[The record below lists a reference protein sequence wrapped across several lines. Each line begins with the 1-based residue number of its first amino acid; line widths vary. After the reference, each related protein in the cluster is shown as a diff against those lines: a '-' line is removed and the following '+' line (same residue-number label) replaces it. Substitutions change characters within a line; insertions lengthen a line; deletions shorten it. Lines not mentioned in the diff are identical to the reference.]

1 MTDLT
6 SWIPD
11 GALVSE
17 VEDQFHRAVESYRIH
32 PDLIA
37 EHANLEESIRTGGY
51 ANRTLLELV
60 QNAADALAGPSD
72 GGTLGRVEIVLDSEN
87 STLYCANGG
96 RPFSKSGLTAITMAH
111 LSGKRGDEIGRFGL
125 GFKSVLAVSD
135 APQVLSRSVAFQ
147 FNSEDARAELADL
160 GPAVKRHPILR
171 TATVIDA
178 VNELRSDPI
187 LSQLGAWATTIVKL
201 PGARNL
207 HRLRDEIEAF
217 ASEFLLFVS
226 AVREIRLRIVGD
238 DPYETIHVSR
248 DIGNGRLRIERPD
261 GDGDEWIVRDQ
272 MHRPS
277 MEARHE
283 VGEAVSREQVKVTVA
298 VPTRQSRQRIGQF
311 WSYFPLQD
319 KTSASAL
326 FNAPWSVNDDRTTLL
341 RNDYNREI
349 LRTVSNMF
357 VELLPT
363 VRTQDDPAAHLDY
376 MPARGRETLSF
387 GDEIL
392 TGHVP
397 QVASKVAFIPDAS
410 GTLRHATELK
420 PLDLEVSFDAAP
432 TIHGA
437 WIESPNTQDDV
448 PSWRCYAT
456 PTRVRRL
463 RDLFVAGMLGDA
475 FDATNRDTSRALQAM
490 PKRGLLTWLKEWA
503 DGTDPVSAAHAF
515 KVVCAH
521 PKLDGVTQAKVIPTS
536 DGLRTLDDR
545 DLVFIKR
552 DIEIE
557 VESGVFVEPDFLSQ
571 PGVERL
577 LRQVGFRDLDP
588 EAILNARLTQLGS
601 PPDPGD
607 LTKLWDAVLEV
618 PAQIAVKTLA
628 RQRSKVHVPTL
639 DGFWSA
645 PDGVFDLDVQLG
657 PAYAP
662 LMLDRQRCLPAVA
675 HQLGVI
681 QRPVKQFAVEDE
693 LAFEKYRDSVLAT
706 LNAVRGPGE
715 RSTERID
722 FTPGVG
728 PGPMSILEVLREAEV
743 SESVRVA
750 WTNELLVQGDAEWVG
765 EDLDTGRTFSV
776 VSPARWAV
784 ERAGLVRTTR
794 GNRQPAA
801 AVSPSMVK
809 YEAFLPLFRGTAQVA
824 EALRLPSEL
833 PDVPADVL
841 QEAIEGD
848 VFPTTLTDATLVNFL
863 LEACPLAYSA
873 GAKPTRIP
881 ARVRRVMESRAPGA
895 VYLATTDEQQAYL
908 ATRDRPH
915 IRVDEDAAE
924 TLSALVGCR
933 RFEES
938 FAFSMRIEG
947 QQDPQPLLDLFT
959 GLRGWPSSVELTNV
973 TVSRASSIEK
983 WVTTEDGV
991 EPQSLEHY
999 RDGVVLVLSAD
1010 VDDRGALRL
1019 ASEAFNL
1026 GITNADID
1034 RILKVGLEHH
1044 LELVRQEALAA
1055 DTDIERLE
1063 VYFGD
1068 DDLREKL
1075 PKGLWQGLEAQGL
1088 VNVRTSVAD
1097 LCLSVYGKDTVREF
1111 ADLFRRDGFPDV
1123 PDKWAGLP
1131 ATITWL
1137 RRMGFGAEFAGQRGR
1152 RQVAEFVVPGATIL
1166 PELHDYQSGISKD
1179 LRSVLREVSDGDRRA
1194 KAMVELP
1201 TGAGKTRVASQTI
1214 LQLFIDGKFA
1224 GPVLWIAQSQELCEQ
1239 AVQTFSLVWRGL
1251 CTDQRV
1257 DLPLTVGRLW
1267 EGNDVH
1273 EPDTD
1278 LSVIVATDAQLDVVV
1293 GSAEFEWLSR
1303 ASAVFIDE
1311 GHVAGNSARY
1321 TRILSWLGVDGRSW
1335 DRPLIGLSATPFK
1348 GTSKQ
1353 ATDQLAARFGRRKLN
1368 AFDDNPYQEL
1378 VSRGVLARVKHK
1390 VLDGAKVRLT
1400 EAEASDAKRLN
1411 RMSGTVLDRVAAD
1424 HERMAILVQSIMGL
1438 EPEHRKS
1445 VLVFTPNVLSA
1456 QVLAATLRFR
1466 GVKSA
1471 SVSGQTGRQERR
1483 DVIERFK
1490 NEEIQVLANCELL
1503 TQGFDAPGVT
1513 ALYIARPTFSSNAY
1527 IQMAGRGLRGPKNG
1541 GKDECLIVD
1550 MADNFGNSD
1559 INNLL
1564 GFREYE
1570 DLWQEQQS

>member
-6 SWIPD
+6 SWLPD
-11 GALVSE
+11 SALVAE
-17 VEDQFHRAVESYRIH
+17 VDDQFRRAIESYRIH

-60 QNAADALAGPSD
+60 QNAADALAGPTD
-72 GGTLGRVEIVLDSEN
+72 GDSLGRVEIVLDTDS

-147 FNSEDARAELADL
+147 FNSEAARAELAEV
-160 GPAVKRHPILR
+160 GPAVKRYPILR
-171 TATVIDA
+171 TATVVDA
-178 VNELRSDPI
+178 ADELRCDPI
-187 LSQLGAWATTIVKL
+187 LTELGAWATTIVKL
-201 PGARNL
+201 PDARNL
-207 HRLRDEIEAF
+207 DRLHEEIEAF

-226 AVREIRLRIVGD
+226 AVREVRLRIVGNH
-238 DPYETIHVSR
+238 PYETIHLSR
-248 DIGNGRLRIERPD
+248 DLGNGHLKIERPD
-261 GDGDEWIVRDQ
+261 GDGDEWIVQDR

-277 MEARHE
+277 LEARHQ

-298 VPTRQSRQRIGQF
+298 VPTKQSRQRIGEF

-341 RNDYNREI
+341 KNDYNREI
-349 LRTVSNMF
+349 LRTVSDMF
-357 VELLPT
+357 VDLLPR
-363 VRTQDDPAAHLDY
+363 VRSQDDPAAHLDY

-387 GDEIL
+387 GDELL
-392 TGHVP
+392 TGHLP
-397 QVASKVAFIPDAS
+397 LVASKVAFIPDAH

-420 PLDLEVSFDAAP
+420 PLDFEVSFDAAP
-432 TIHGA
+432 AIHRA
-437 WIESPNTQDDV
+437 WIESPNTRDDV

-463 RDLFVAGMLGDA
+463 RDLFVAGVAGDTLES
-475 FDATNRDTSRALQAM
+475 TNRDTSRALEAM
-490 PKRGLLTWLKEWA
+490 PKRGLLSWLKEWA
-503 DGTDPVSAAHAF
+503 DGTDPVSSAHAF
-515 KVVCAH
+515 KVVCTH
-521 PKLDGVTQAKVIPTS
+521 PKLDGIARAKVIPTS
-536 DGLRTLDDR
+536 DGLRSLSDHAV
-545 DLVFIKR
+545 VFVKR
-552 DIEIE
+552 ESDIE
-557 VESGVFVEPDFLSQ
+557 VEGGVFVEPAFLSQ
-571 PGVERL
+571 PDVERL
-577 LRQVGFRDLDP
+577 LRQAGFRDLDP
-588 EAILNARLTQLGS
+588 EAILNARLAQLGS
-601 PPDPGD
+601 PPSSAD

-618 PAQIAVKTLA
+618 PVRTAVKTLA
-628 RQRSKVHVPTL
+628 SQRSKVQVPTV

-657 PAYAP
+657 PEYANRT
-662 LMLDRQRCLPAVA
+662 LDRQRCMPAVA

-681 QRPVKQFAVEDE
+681 QGPVKQFAVEDE
-693 LAFEKYRDSVLAT
+693 LAFEEYRDSVLTT

-715 RSTERID
+715 RSTERIE
-722 FTPGVG
+722 FTPGIG
-728 PGPMSILEVLREAEV
+728 PGPMSVLGMLRDAGA
-743 SESVRVA
+743 SESVRVE
-750 WTNELLVQGDAEWVG
+750 WTNDLLVHGDADWVG

-784 ERAGLVRTTR
+784 ESAGLVRTTR
-794 GNRQPAA
+794 GSRQPSA
-801 AVSPSMVK
+801 AVSASMVK
-809 YEAFLPLFRGTAQVA
+809 YEAFLPLFRGPAQVA
-824 EALRLPSEL
+824 DALRLPSDL
-833 PDVPADVL
+833 ANVPAAVL
-841 QEAIEGD
+841 REAVEGD
-848 VFPTTLTDATLVNFL
+848 IFPTTLTDATLVEFL
-863 LEACPLAYSA
+863 LEACPLAYPA
-873 GAKPTRIP
+873 GAKPPRIP
-881 ARVRRVMESRAPGA
+881 ARIRRVVESRAPSA

-915 IRVDEDAAE
+915 IHVDEDAAE
-924 TLSALVGCR
+924 KLVALVGCR

-938 FAFSMRIEG
+938 FTFSMRIEG

-959 GLRGWPSSVELTNV
+959 GLRGWPSSIELSNV
-973 TVSRASSIEK
+973 TLSRASSIEK

-991 EPQSLEHY
+991 EPQSLDHY
-999 RDGVVLVLSAD
+999 RDGVFLVIGAD

-1019 ASEAFNL
+1019 ASEVFDL
-1026 GITNADID
+1026 GITNAEID

-1044 LELVRQEALAA
+1044 LELIRQEALAA
-1055 DTDIERLE
+1055 DTDTERLE

-1088 VNVRTSVAD
+1088 VSARTSVAE
-1097 LCLSVYGKDTVREF
+1097 LCLSVYGKDTVREL

-1123 PDKWAGLP
+1123 PDRWAGLP

-1152 RQVAEFVVPGATIL
+1152 RQMAEFVVPGATIL
-1166 PELHDYQSGISKD
+1166 PALHDYQSRISED
-1179 LRSVLREVSDGDRRA
+1179 LRSVLRDVGDGGRRA

-1201 TGAGKTRVASQTI
+1201 TGAGKTRVASQTV
-1214 LQLFIDGKFA
+1214 LQLFIDGELA

-1239 AVQTFSLVWRGL
+1239 AVQTFSFVWRGL

-1257 DLPLTVGRLW
+1257 DLPLTIGRLW

-1273 EPDTD
+1273 QPDTD
-1278 LSVIVATDAQLDVVV
+1278 LSVIVATDAQLDVVL
-1293 GSAEFEWLSR
+1293 GGAEFEWLSR
-1303 ASAVFIDE
+1303 ASAVFVDE

-1335 DRPLIGLSATPFK
+1335 DRPLVGLSATPFK

-1368 AFDDNPYQEL
+1368 AFEENAYQEL

-1390 VLDGAKVRLT
+1390 ILEGAKVRLT
-1400 EAEASDAKRLN
+1400 DAEASDAKRLN
-1411 RMSGTVLDRVAAD
+1411 RISGTVLDRVAAD
-1424 HERMAILVQSIMGL
+1424 HERMAILVQSIMDL
-1438 EPEHRKS
+1438 EPEPGRS
-1445 VLVFTPNVLSA
+1445 VLVFTPTVLSA

-1466 GVKSA
+1466 GVEAA

-1483 DVIERFK
+1483 DVIDRFK
-1490 NEEIQVLANCELL
+1490 NEGIQVLANCELL

-1513 ALYIARPTFSSNAY
+1513 ALYIARPTFSPNAY

-1550 MADNFGNSD
+1550 MADNFGSSD

-1570 DLWQEQQS
+1570 ELWQEQQT